1 MIDGI
6 SYDEILK
13 VSQELKNC
21 CTILKKVI
29 AGKDLSELEDF
40 ISTVDVYYKYLDST
54 VELNK
59 DADLELQNL
68 KDRKS

>member
-21 CTILKKVI
+21 CTILKNVI
-29 AGKDLSELEDF
+29 AGKELSELEDF

-54 VELNK
+54 VELHR
-59 DADLELQNL
+59 DADQEIQNL
-68 KDRKS
+68 IDRKG